1 MLIEIKELNSGEHIA
16 YLKDELGNNLIADV
30 ADTLDDTIKA
40 ARKIKEKYC
49 KNNKDV
55 AIVIKV
61 D

>member
-1 MLIEIKELNSGEHIA
+1 MLIEIKELSSGEHIA

-49 KNNKDV
+49 KRQEV
-55 AIVIKV
+55 SIVIKV

>member
-1 MLIEIKELNSGEHIA
+1 MLIEIKELSSGEHIA

-49 KNNKDV
+49 KKQKDTP
-55 AIVIKV
+55 IVIKV